1 MMRRALVLLVVLCCF
16 SAGLNAQGK
25 DKKKNKQEEKWL
37 ENAEYFFSEKNYL
50 RALPYYKSL
59 SEAHEDNPYFHLQLG
74 ICYIHKNDQKEL
86 SIVQLEKAKSQDPEI
101 ERIDFYLGQAYHLNY
116 FFDKAIEEF
125 KIALVAEKL
134 SEKEKLEINHYIDYC
149 VNGKLLCK
157 DTAAVE
163 IKNIGDPV
171 NTANAEYVPVITID
185 ESTLIFT
192 YRGEKSTGGLL
203 DLKFNPDSTG
213 DYYEDIMVSERV
225 GEHWQNP
232 EPISNNINTKGHDA
246 TVALSN
252 DGQILFI
259 FKSTTQDGG
268 DIFFST
274 LNGNTWSTP
283 ERLGP
288 NINTPKYWEGSCS
301 LSSDG
306 QILYFASDRPGGFG
320 GRDIYISHKQSDGQ
334 WGPAENMGPG
344 INTVYNDDSPF
355 IHPDGI
361 KLFFSSEGHTSMG
374 GYDLFYTTFKNGK
387 WKVSVN
393 LGYPINTPA
402 NERFYTLT
410 ADGGTG
416 YYSSDQK
423 GGFGQQDIYTV
434 SPGFQGEPPIL
445 ALVVGFITLDG
456 NPVNAQI
463 NVTDSANGNSYGN
476 YHSNGSSG
484 KYLIALR
491 PGNTY
496 RVAIEVEGADS
507 YYEYVN
513 VKGLDTYVQINKD
526 YNFVSSQ
533 VTNTSG
539 DTIKRVQPQ
548 VADSNDVLQ
557 KKIDTQLK
565 QIKAEQNDIVY
576 EQRMYKQIMKKYGD
590 HSDSSLSYVVELGTY
605 ENPKDFDST
614 LVEDMGALKREV
626 TPDGLVRYSMG
637 PFKTLLDAELFRSQL
652 ARHDSTIASNS
663 EVIAYKNGKRETIP
677 SLYRNEYKRKNYVP
691 REDTRVVQSKKGTL
705 ITTIG
710 TDYGYDKIVNDYGTF
725 QADGLTYKLEIAS
738 VTDTNDFRL
747 AYFSKYGTIEKK
759 QYPDGTIR
767 YYLGP
772 WNTLSEAEQFK
783 ADLIKK
789 DSAAMKSL
797 VTVFYFG
804 AKKSVPEF
812 FENPPCSSDPI
823 DLTYFKTRSLND
835 AEVYKKFLAVTGNHC
850 ADGIIYKV
858 QIGAYRHPENF
869 KYPQLKEYGA
879 AEIIAYPDGITR
891 FTLKEFKTI
900 RDAEVFRQQC
910 IKKGIKDAWITAVYK
925 GERRTLEELI
935 ANDFYGKAIQ

>member
-1 MMRRALVLLVVLCCF
+1 MMRRALILLVAFLCF
-16 SAGLNAQGK
+16 SPGLIAQDK
-25 DKKKNKQEEKWL
+25 DRKKNKQEEKLL

-50 RALPYYKSL
+50 RSLPYYKLL
-59 SEAHEDNPYFHLQLG
+59 SEAHDDNPYFHLQLG
-74 ICYIHKNDQKEL
+74 ICYLHKNDQKEL
-86 SIVQLEKAKSQDPEI
+86 AIVHLEKAKSQEPEI

-116 FFDKAIEEF
+116 MFDKAIELF
-125 KIALVAEKL
+125 NKSLANDKL
-134 SEKEKLEINHYIDYC
+134 NEKEQQEVTRYIEYC
-149 VNGKLLCK
+149 VNGKELIK

-163 IKNIGDPV
+163 IKNVGDPI
-171 NTANAEYVPVITID
+171 NTQNAEYVPVITID

-192 YRGEKSTGGLL
+192 YRGERSTGGLL
-203 DLKFNPDSTG
+203 DLKFQPDSTG
-213 DYYEDIMVSERV
+213 DYYEDIMVSDRV
-225 GEHWQNP
+225 GDHWQSP
-232 EPISNNINTKGHDA
+232 EPISNNVNTKGHDA

-268 DIFFST
+268 DIFYST
-274 LNGNTWSTP
+274 LDGNTWSAP
-283 ERLGP
+283 KRLEST
-288 NINTPKYWEGSCS
+288 INTPKYWEGSCS

-306 QILYFASDRPGGFG
+306 QILYFASDRPGGLG
-320 GRDIYISHKQSDGQ
+320 GRDIYFSRKQSDGA
-334 WGPAENMGPG
+334 WGVAENMGPG

-361 KLFFSSEGHTSMG
+361 NLFFSSEGHTSMG
-374 GYDLFYTTFKNGK
+374 GYDLFYTTFKNSN
-387 WKVSVN
+387 WKAPVN

-416 YYSSDQK
+416 YYSSDRK

-445 ALVVGFITLDG
+445 ALVVGFVTLDG
-456 NPVNAQI
+456 NPVDAKF
-463 NVTDSANGNSYGN
+463 NVTDSANGKSYGN

-496 RVAIEVEGADS
+496 KVAIEVEGADS

-513 VKGLDTYVQINKD
+513 VKGIDTYVQVNKD
-526 YNFVSSQ
+526 YNFVSSE
-533 VTNTSG
+533 VITSG
-539 DTIKRVQPQ
+539 GDTTRRVQPQ

-557 KKIDTQLK
+557 KKIDTQLR
-565 QIKAEQNDIVY
+565 QIKEEQNDVVY
-576 EQRMYKQIMKKYGD
+576 EQRMYRQVLKKYGD
-590 HSDSSLSYVVELGTY
+590 ANDSSLKYVVELGTY
-605 ENPKDFDST
+605 EDPKDFDST
-614 LVEDMGALKREV
+614 LVEDMGALTRIV
-626 TPDGLVRYSMG
+626 TPEGYVRYSIG
-637 PFKTLLDAELFRSQL
+637 PFKTLLDAELFRTQV
-652 ARHDSTIASNS
+652 ARRDSTIASNS

-677 SLYRNEYKRKNYVP
+677 SLYRSEYKRKDYIP
-691 REDTRVVQSKKGTL
+691 RVDTRVVRSKKGTL

-738 VTDTNDFRL
+738 VTDSNDFRL

-759 QYPDGTIR
+759 MYPDGTIR

-789 DSAAMKSL
+789 DSAAVKSL

-804 AKKSVPEF
+804 VKKTVPEF
-812 FENPPCSSDPI
+812 FENPPCSNDPV
-823 DLTYFKTRSLND
+823 DLAYFKTRSLND
-835 AEVYKKFLAVTGNHC
+835 TAVYRKFLAVTGNHC

-858 QIGAYRHPENF
+858 QIGAYRFPNNF
-869 KYPQLKEYGA
+869 KYPQLREYGA
-879 AEIIAYPDGITR
+879 AEIIPYPDGITR

-900 RDAEVFRQQC
+900 REAEVFRQQC

-925 GERRTLEELI
+925 GERKTLEELI
-935 ANDFYGKAIQ
+935 ENNFYGKAIQ

>member
-1 MMRRALVLLVVLCCF
+1 MRRALVLLVALCCF
-16 SAGLNAQGK
+16 SAGLHAQGK

-59 SEAHEDNPYFHLQLG
+59 SEAHDDNPYFHLQLG
-74 ICYIHKNDQKEL
+74 ICYLHKNDQKEL
-86 SIVQLEKAKSQDPEI
+86 AIVELERAKSQDPEI
-101 ERIDFYLGQAYHLNY
+101 ERIDFFLGQAYHLNY
-116 FFDKAIEEF
+116 FFDKAIASF
-125 KIALVAEKL
+125 NQALAVEKL
-134 SEKEKLEINHYIDYC
+134 NVNEQLEVKHYIDFC
-149 VNGKLLCK
+149 VNGKILCK
-157 DTAAVE
+157 DTAAVT
-163 IKNIGDPV
+163 ITNVGDPV
-171 NTANAEYVPVITID
+171 NTQNSEYVPVITID

-203 DLKFNPDSTG
+203 DLKFQPDSAG

-274 LNGNTWSTP
+274 LSGNTWSTP
-283 ERLGP
+283 ERLGA

-306 QILYFASDRPGGFG
+306 QILYFASDRPGGLG
-320 GRDIYISHKQSDGQ
+320 GRDIYFSRKQSDGQ

-361 KLFFSSEGHTSMG
+361 NLFFSSEGHTSMG
-374 GYDLFYTTFKNGK
+374 GYDLFYTTYKNGK
-387 WKVSVN
+387 WKVPVN
-393 LGYPINTPA
+393 LGYPINTPS

-423 GGFGQQDIYTV
+423 GGYGQQDIYTV

-496 RVAIEVEGADS
+496 RVAIEVEGADA

-513 VKGLDTYVQINKD
+513 VKGLDTYVQVNKD

-533 VTNTSG
+533 VTNSSG
-539 DTIKRVQPQ
+539 DSTKRVQPQ
-548 VADSNDVLQ
+548 VADSNEVLQ
-557 KKIDTQLK
+557 KKIDRQLK
-565 QIKAEQNDIVY
+565 RIKEEQNDIVY

-590 HSDSSLSYVVELGTY
+590 RTDSTLTYVVELGTY
-605 ENPKDFDST
+605 ENYKDFDST

-626 TPDGLVRYSMG
+626 TPEGFVRYSMG

-652 ARHDSTIASNS
+652 ARHDSTIGSNS

-691 REDTRVVQSKKGTL
+691 REDTRVVHSKKGTL

-710 TDYGYDKIVNDYGTF
+710 TNYGYDQIVNDYGTF

-747 AYFSKYGTIEKK
+747 AYFSKYGTIERKK
-759 QYPDGTIR
+759 YPDGTIR

-783 ADLIKK
+783 SDLVKK

-812 FENPPCSSDPI
+812 FENPPCSSDPVN
-823 DLTYFKTRSLND
+823 LSYFYTKSLND
-835 AEVYKKFLAVTGNHC
+835 TAVYRQFLALTGNHC

-858 QIGAYRHPENF
+858 QIGAYRFPKNF
-869 KYPQLKEYGA
+869 KYPQLKEYGD
-879 AEIIAYPDGITR
+879 AEIIDYPDGITR

-900 RDAEVFRQQC
+900 HEAEVFRQKC
-910 IKKGIKDAWITAVYK
+910 IAKGIKDAWITAVYK
-925 GERRTLEELI
+925 GERKTLEELI
-935 ANDFYGKAIQ
+935 ANNFYGKAIQ

>member
-1 MMRRALVLLVVLCCF
+1 MMRRALILLVALSCF
-16 SAGLNAQGK
+16 SAELSAQK
-25 DKKKNKQEEKWL
+25 NNKKKNKQEENWL

-50 RALPYYKSL
+50 RALPYYKEL
-59 SEAHEDNPYFHLQLG
+59 SEAHDDDAYFHLQLG
-74 ICYIHKNDQKEL
+74 ICYLYKGDQKEL
-86 SIVQLEKAKSQDPEI
+86 AIVQLEKAKSLDPEI
-101 ERIDFYLGQAYHLNY
+101 PRIDFYLGRAYHLNY
-116 FFDKAIEEF
+116 KFDEAIAEF
-125 KIALVAEKL
+125 KKSLDSDKL
-134 SEKEKLEINHYIDYC
+134 NEKEAQEINHYIEYC
-149 VNGKLLCK
+149 INGKQLCK
-157 DTAAVE
+157 DTAQVD
-163 IKNIGDPV
+163 IRNIGDPI
-171 NTANAEYVPVITID
+171 NTENAEYVPVITID
-185 ESTLIFT
+185 ESTLIYT
-192 YRGEKSTGGLL
+192 YRGARSTGGLE
-203 DLKFNPDSTG
+203 DLKFQPDSTG
-213 DYYEDIMVSERV
+213 DYYEDIFVSQRL
-225 GEHWQNP
+225 GDHWLSP

-268 DIFFST
+268 DIFQST
-274 LNGNTWSTP
+274 LNGETWSTP

-288 NINTPKYWEGSCS
+288 NINTKYWEGSCS

-306 QILYFASDRPGGFG
+306 QILYFASDRPGGLG
-320 GRDIYISHKQSDGQ
+320 GRDIYLSRKQSDGS

-344 INTVYNDDSPF
+344 INTVYNDDSPY

-361 KLFFSSEGHTSMG
+361 NLFFSSEGRTSMG

-387 WKVSVN
+387 WKEPVN
-393 LGYPINTPA
+393 LGYPINTPS

-423 GGFGQQDIYTV
+423 GGYGQQDIYTV

-445 ALVVGFITLDG
+445 ALVVGFVTLDG
-456 NPVNAQI
+456 NPVDAKI
-463 NVTDSANGNSYGN
+463 NVTDSANGNPYGN

-496 RVAIEVEGADS
+496 KVAIEVEGAEP
-507 YYEYVN
+507 YFEYVN
-513 VKGLDTYVQINKD
+513 VKGLDTYVQVNKD

-533 VTNTSG
+533 VTTNSG
-539 DTIKRVQPQ
+539 DTIHRVQPQ
-548 VADSNDVLQ
+548 VADSNEVLQ

-565 QIKAEQNDIVY
+565 EIREEQNDQVY

-590 HSDSSLSYVVELGTY
+590 RYDSSMSYVVELGTY

-614 LVEDMGALKREV
+614 LVADMGALKREV
-626 TPDGLVRYSMG
+626 TPEGYVRYSIG
-637 PFKTLLDAELFRSQL
+637 PFKTLLDAELFRSQVNT
-652 ARHDSTIASNS
+652 RDSTIASNS
-663 EVIAYKNGKRETIP
+663 EVTVFTNGKRETIP

-691 REDTRVVQSKKGTL
+691 REDTRVVRSKKGTL
-705 ITTIG
+705 VTTIG
-710 TDYGYDKIVNDYGTF
+710 TDYGYDQIVNDYGTF
-725 QADGLTYKLEIAS
+725 QANGLTYKLEIAN

-747 AYFSKYGTIEKK
+747 AYFSKYGKIERKF
-759 QYPDGTIR
+759 YPDGTIR

-772 WNTLSEAEQFK
+772 WNTLNEAEQFK

-789 DSAAMKSL
+789 DTAASKSL

-804 AKKSVPEF
+804 EKKTVPEF
-812 FENPPCSSDPI
+812 FKDLPCNNDPL
-823 DLTYFKTRSLND
+823 DLAFFKGKSLND
-835 AEVYKKFLAVTGNHC
+835 TAVYRKFLAVTGNHC
-850 ADGIIYKV
+850 SDGLIYTV

-869 KYPQLKEYGA
+869 KYPQVQAAYGDA
-879 AEIIAYPDGITR
+879 TVKNYQDGITR

-900 RDAEVFRQQC
+900 REAEVFRQKC
-910 IKKGIKDAWITAVYK
+910 IAKGIPDAWITATYK
-925 GERRTLEELI
+925 GERKTLEELI